1 MLRYMAG
8 HGFVRFIV
16 LITLVS
22 IVINLT
28 SYFVI
33 IIIIIVSFI
42 INTIIVVGIIIIT
55 IFIFVI
61 FFALLCIYN
70 PIFVLYLYATYSNKR
85 QLRLIIDGDIL
96 DIIYELRIF
105 TYNSRFKSVRFTTS
119 GRTAQMKLCSILRS
133 HFSGWNITFGIP
145 IIHLYPS

>member
-16 LITLVS
+16 LIIFVS

-28 SYFVI
+28 SYFVT
-33 IIIIIVSFI
+33 IIVSFI
-42 INTIIVVGIIIIT
+42 INSIVVVGIIIIT
-55 IFIFVI
+55 IFIVVI

-85 QLRLIIDGDIL
+85 HLRLIIDGDIL
-96 DIIYELRIF
+96 DRIYQFRIY
-105 TYNSRFKSVRFTTS
+105 TYNSRCKSVRFTTS

-133 HFSGWNITFGIP
+133 HFSGWDITFGIP
-145 IIHLYPS
+145 IIHLYSS